1 MRTKELQE
9 AYRAPKA
16 KVVEMEVRSVLC
28 QSETVPVPATFG
40 GSNTEDL
47 EEVDMS
53 KSIWG

>member
-16 KVVEMEVRSVLC
+16 KVVEMGVRSVLC
-28 QSETVPVPATFG
+28 QSPVPATLG